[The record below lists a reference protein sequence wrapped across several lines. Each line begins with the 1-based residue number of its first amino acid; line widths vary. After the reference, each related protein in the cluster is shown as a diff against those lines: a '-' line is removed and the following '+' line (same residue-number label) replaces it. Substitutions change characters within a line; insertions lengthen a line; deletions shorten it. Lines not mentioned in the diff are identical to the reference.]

1 MRPVNNVNAQY
12 YQDWFFKQDRVLD
25 KIKLRM
31 LWLHGHEVILQ
42 HNGAKPH
49 TAAAENTRVFNNYID
64 ADGWVFKWV
73 VQPPQSP
80 DLNKNDLCF
89 FASLQRRA
97 EQLKLNTYTIE
108 NLVSY
113 VVNQRKVELAQYLR
127 SIR

>member
-1 MRPVNNVNAQY
+1 M
-12 YQDWFFKQDRVLD
+12 LD

-42 HNGAKPH
+42 YDGAKPH
-49 TAAAENTRVFNNYID
+49 TAAENTRVFNNYID

-89 FASLQRRA
+89 FANLQRRA